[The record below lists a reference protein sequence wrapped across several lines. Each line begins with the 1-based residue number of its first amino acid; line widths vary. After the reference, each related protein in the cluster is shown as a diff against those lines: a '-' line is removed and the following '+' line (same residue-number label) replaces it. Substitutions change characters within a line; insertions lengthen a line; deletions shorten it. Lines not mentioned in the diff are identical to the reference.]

1 MVKAVGGESTAGD
14 GIRAERGVEGHLV
27 CAERVGGM
35 ATMAELDAAG
45 EGKRANTAATIWSKF
60 IEIYG
65 GDLGECELP
74 DAHECVG
81 RGEQQDQ
88 SDKAYGIWI

>member
-1 MVKAVGGESTAGD
+1 MSA
-14 GIRAERGVEGHLV
+14 
-27 CAERVGGM
+27 
-35 ATMAELDAAG
+35 
-45 EGKRANTAATIWSKF
+45 AATIWSKF
-60 IEIYG
+60 IEIYA
-65 GDLGECELP
+65 GDPGECKLP